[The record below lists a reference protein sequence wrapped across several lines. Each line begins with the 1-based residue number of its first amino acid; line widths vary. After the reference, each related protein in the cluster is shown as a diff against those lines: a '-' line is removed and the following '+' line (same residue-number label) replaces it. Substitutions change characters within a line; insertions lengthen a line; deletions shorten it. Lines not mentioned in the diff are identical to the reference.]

1 MIINPSRLSLSSR
14 LRLQQSTKQQH
25 ENIMTESVINTT
37 YAGLT
42 LLTISITCTE
52 ICVVFID
59 DGDEDGE
66 DDGDEDGEGVGDIVG
81 ESYTQNWSL
90 FT

>member
-25 ENIMTESVINTT
+25 KNIMTESVINTT

-66 DDGDEDGEGVGDIVG
+66 DDGDGVGDIVG